1 MVVPPVSRK
10 LSLTEQQ
17 AIRARHG
24 LPVPA
29 RRGFSIIE
37 LLIVVSILTVV
48 TAFVIPAVKGPLER
62 SRLRSAA
69 VDVQNAWGKARSL
82 AIREGMPMVFR
93 CELGG
98 QYWKIERVGHT
109 VAVSSNTD
117 AEETPSG
124 LRVDSKQNDG
134 LGSEHRPA
142 SRLVREGWLPQGVTF
157 DELKLR
163 GQTESASDQLG
174 NSDKDL
180 SQSMVFD
187 SRWSDALEFRP
198 EGRSHDAVL
207 RVAGSDDSAV
217 NVRIRGLTSSVTF
230 TAPFQRTPPQQQ
242 IGGGL

>member
-10 LSLTEQQ
+10 LSLTERQ
-17 AIRARHG
+17 AIRGRRG
-24 LPVPA
+24 LPVAA
-29 RRGFSIIE
+29 RGGFSIIE

-82 AIREGMPMVFR
+82 AIREGMPMAFR

-98 QYWKIERVGHT
+98 RYWKIERVGNT

-124 LRVDSKQNDG
+124 LRVDSEQNDEFS
-134 LGSEHRPA
+134 SERRPA

-157 DELKLR
+157 DDLKLR
-163 GQTESASDQLG
+163 GQTEPTSDEFG
-174 NSDKDL
+174 NSDEDL
-180 SQSMVFD
+180 SQSMVLD

-198 EGRSHDAVL
+198 EGRSQDALL
-207 RVAGSDDSAV
+207 RIAGSDDSAV
-217 NVRIRGLTSSVTF
+217 NVRIRGLTSAVTF
-230 TAPFQRTPPQQQ
+230 TAPFPKPPSQQQ
-242 IGGGL
+242 IGGGI